1 MDPLR
6 SQRDSLTETGEKGKS
21 MNRRFLRTVGVL
33 SLLAW
38 NGFAGE
44 IVWKNMNWGPYGN
57 GTLEMR
63 PDGVLSILDRRT
75 DGGAGISR
83 ALPLKGGEQ
92 LVLRVQVRGTQAKNC
107 PFILQLNFAPGNQVV
122 QKRWE
127 IPFQRWEQPILEA
140 TAPAGSTGVTAY
152 AYTGNP
158 DVGAFEVRDAELQ
171 VLAGEALRQWQQ
183 QHAIVWGDEPVWQV
197 YGDGVTRR
205 LPGTG
210 PARVLLDDR
219 VSHSGAGIRQ
229 EKPAVAGQLWTL
241 SAKVKGLKSEN
252 DPILLQLRFEP
263 GGQLTQQEFTVQ
275 PDDGEKT
282 LPLAAQAPAGTT
294 SVVCHIYTANAA
306 MPRYEVTAA
315 LLQEREKIAFHPEH
329 IVPLRRELSL
339 TSENTVLIE
348 PADGSG
354 AAAAALIR
362 KTLEFPVKSVQDP
375 EQAKAYSCRIL
386 LGNRNLN
393 PEISRLYDRY
403 YTLLDRQFPGENGWD
418 ARTLFD
424 PAGDGIDFVTIGGND
439 AEAMLRAAEAF
450 AARVKRAENGEVRV
464 PFFWATRLDPRYRLP
479 ADYFYADSYDQSDGY
494 GTRYFGW
501 SVLSRLLALFYMTG
515 DETYAREFMRL
526 AFPETPEALKR
537 LAQDPVAFRDH
548 KDPIGTTYHYNA
560 VMLPLYWNL
569 VEHHPFFGNGRREQ
583 VIAALF
589 REYEFFRDDHGNGC
603 GIYQTVAPTDRVGNR
618 HEQWA
623 ALTLYA
629 LARYL
634 EKTLP
639 PEQKDFQSARQA
651 VRYHYASIHRYC
663 WIEGEGGNL
672 TWFPTGIE
680 TLPFYMLLTGDV
692 SEQALRTLRAAYDQ
706 LLALAGNE
714 RKDRIVRYI
723 PLSFLRRTAYLL
735 QDSMPLDMERI
746 MAPMLPPRLFRL
758 GQSFEPAPGEYTQH
772 TRTPEGVWRFL
783 RPGPEEFHEWPAGTV
798 KQEEAFAIAGFGEG
812 GDRIILDGFLEQE
825 LRQPL
830 HCLALFTL
838 TLNRLPFIAGYRT
851 QLWVREDGIA
861 RSALPR
867 VARLIRADTLG
878 GTTRFTGSLDVAK
891 SAVWERDLIRRRG
904 FALISDTLRENAGRR
919 RYGLDFV
926 YETGPGVERRTVA
939 DRPGTV
945 EVAMEQENPD
955 DYALYL
961 APDHPA
967 RTKPDNLEL
976 IRLVNDRALLFKATA
991 AGQRLE
997 LPFTLKQPVAG
1008 RAVLRLYRYTDRGLL
1023 RVMLDDRVLADR
1035 LDGRGDTAE
1044 DQVVE
1049 LGRCELPAGEHTL
1062 VLESLGSSGENPGAC
1077 SIALVSFGIT
1087 DRPVRRQMGSIH
1099 FVDSESKMPEL
1110 RDESGDDL
1118 DRITGKT
1125 VVWRRE
1131 AELEQNREGRYY
1143 TFFSPYPAAETMARR
1158 LGPGAGCCRF
1168 GKRSV
1173 LWADGDF
1180 EAVGFSGK
1188 KLFWGDDFLYAEAL
1202 IRLQDWLRSDRPVDL
1217 DWNLESGDLTV
1228 RSAVPAPLSV
1238 AGRPYSIG
1246 AGKTVLRPEVP
1257 DSARRVAEM
1266 MAPLP
1271 TWRAPGIADADGS
1284 DGDLPVPAVRETRE
1298 TEAYPAAATG
1308 FEYRGRRWTAL
1319 ASGRNIFI
1327 FDDAGK
1333 LVKTWTADATVGVLH
1348 FVGARGMLLAGC
1360 GDEQVIAFDWESG
1373 RRLWTHRSEMD
1384 KAMEV
1389 NGAVWYYKS
1398 SHPGVFGLNS
1408 GSLGGEELI
1417 FVGSASTLEVLDL
1430 DGRKQSSQVVYYGP
1444 VWQIAFFRNGAG
1456 IPLVGVAQ
1464 LYPGYEYLTVF
1475 DRDYRRKLGYNVPP
1489 PGAEHFNLWA
1499 CLNRTGIIVA
1509 DLDGDGKNEIISGI
1523 NGFWNRII
1531 IWDCDGVPQREVSFG
1546 PGYAIRVPPYGKWRL
1561 ERRMLADVKLLRTA
1575 SGPRFA
1581 AGLEDGV
1588 MLLDRDLK
1596 KLWRRIP
1603 PSAVWCLAVS
1613 GERIAAGCADGSVIL
1628 YDLEGK
1634 TVARGKLPAGVVQ
1647 LEFAAPDVL
1656 LAADRNGRLEVW
1668 ELTGEKAL

>member
-1 MDPLR
+1 MKTWTLR
-6 SQRDSLTETGEKGKS
+6 V
-21 MNRRFLRTVGVL
+21 VGA
-33 SLLAW
+33 LLLL
-38 NGFAGE
+38 GSSVCSGE
-44 IVWKNMNWGPYGN
+44 ISWEGFTWTPYGN
-57 GTLEMR
+57 GILEMR
-63 PDGVLSILDRRT
+63 SSEVLAITDQRT

-83 ALPLKGGEQ
+83 TVPVKEGEQ
-92 LVLRVQVRGTQAKNC
+92 LILDAQVRGTLEKNC
-107 PFILQLNFAPGNQVV
+107 SFILQMNFTPGNQVV
-122 QKRWE
+122 QKRCE
-127 IPFQRWEQPILEA
+127 VPLQCWEQLTLEA

-158 DVGAFEVRDAELQ
+158 DVGAFEVRTATLR
-171 VLAGEALRQWQQ
+171 VLRGESLRQWQR
-183 QHAIVWGDEPVWQV
+183 QHAMIWGNEPLWQV

-205 LPGTG
+205 LPGTE
-210 PARVLLDDR
+210 PARVLLDDQI
-219 VSHSGAGIRQ
+219 SHSGAGIRQ
-229 EKPAVAGQLWTL
+229 EKKASAGQLWTV
-241 SAKVKGLKSEN
+241 SVKVRGGKPKNEPL
-252 DPILLQLRFEP
+252 LLQLRFEP

-275 PDDGEKT
+275 PEDGEKI
-282 LPLAAQAPAGTT
+282 LQMAAQAPAGTT
-294 SVVCHIYTANAA
+294 SVLCHIFTANAA
-306 MPRYEVTAA
+306 MPRYEITEA
-315 LLQEREKIAFHPEH
+315 LLQERAKITFHPEH
-329 IVPLRRELSL
+329 IVPLRRELIL
-339 TSENTVLIE
+339 TPENTVMVE
-348 PADGSG
+348 PGDGSG
-354 AAAAALIR
+354 TAAAALIR
-362 KTLEFPVKSVQDP
+362 KKLGFPVKTVQDWR
-375 EQAKAYSCRIL
+375 QAKDYSCRIL

-393 PEISRLYDRY
+393 TAISRLYDRY

-424 PAGDGIDFVTIGGND
+424 PAGDGVDCITLGGND
-439 AEAMLRAAEAF
+439 AETILQAAEAF
-450 AARVKRAENGEVRV
+450 AAKVQRAENGAIRV
-464 PFFWATRLDPRYRLP
+464 PFFWETRLDPRYRLP

-526 AFPETPEALKR
+526 AFPETPEAVKR

-569 VEHHPFFGNGRREQ
+569 VEQHPFFGNGRREQ

-603 GIYQTVAPTDRVGNR
+603 GIYQTVAPRDRVGNR

-639 PEQKDFQSARQA
+639 PERADFQFARQA
-651 VRYHYASIHRYC
+651 VRYHYASIHQYC

-692 SEQALRTLRAAYDQ
+692 SEQALRTLRAVYEQ
-706 LLALAGNE
+706 LVALAGNE
-714 RKDRIVRYI
+714 RQDRIVRYI

-735 QDSMPLDMERI
+735 RDAMPLDMERTI
-746 MAPMLPPRLFRL
+746 APMLPPRLFRL
-758 GQSFEPAPGEYTQH
+758 GQSYEAAPGEYTRH
-772 TRTPEGVWRFL
+772 TEQAEGVWRFL
-783 RPGPEEFHEWPAGTV
+783 RPGAKEFREWPAGTV
-798 KQEEAFAIAGFGEG
+798 KQEEAFAIASFGKG
-812 GDRIILDGFLEQE
+812 GDRIVFDGLLEKE

-838 TLNRLPFIAGYRT
+838 TLNRFPFIAGYRT

-867 VARLIRADTLG
+867 VARLIRAETLG
-878 GTTRFTGSLDVAK
+878 ETARFTGSLDVAK
-891 SAVWERDLIRRRG
+891 SAVWERDLIRRNG
-904 FALISDTLRENAGRR
+904 IALISDALHESAGDR

-926 YETGPGVERRTVA
+926 YETGPGVERRIVP

-945 EVAMEQENPD
+945 EVVMEQENPD

-967 RTKPDNLEL
+967 RTEPENLEL
-976 IRLVNDRALLFKATA
+976 VRLVNDRALLLKATA
-991 AGQRLE
+991 AGQRLV
-997 LPFTLKQPVAG
+997 LPFTLKQPVSG
-1008 RAVLRLYRYTDRGLL
+1008 RAVLRLYRYTDRGFL

-1035 LDGRGDTAE
+1035 IDGRGDAAE
-1044 DQVVE
+1044 DLVVE

-1062 VLESLGSSGENPGAC
+1062 ILESLGSSGENPQAC
-1077 SIALVSFGIT
+1077 SIALASFGIT
-1087 DRPVRRQMGSIH
+1087 DRPVCRRTGSIH

-1131 AELEQNREGRYY
+1131 CDLEQNGTGRYY
-1143 TFFSPYPAAETMARR
+1143 TFFSPYSAAETATRR
-1158 LGPGAGCCRF
+1158 LGPGAGSCRF
-1168 GKRSV
+1168 GDRFV

-1180 EAVGFSGK
+1180 EEVKFCGK
-1188 KLFWGDDFLYAEAL
+1188 KLFWGNDFLYADGL
-1202 IRLQDWLRSDRPVDL
+1202 TRLQDWLQSDHPVEL
-1217 DWNLESGDLTV
+1217 DWDLETGVLMVRAGESGV
-1228 RSAVPAPLSV
+1228 LSV
-1238 AGRPYSIG
+1238 AGKQYSFG
-1246 AGKTVLRPEVP
+1246 VGETVLKPEIP
-1257 DSARRVAEM
+1257 DDAHQAAETVKT
-1266 MAPLP
+1266 LP
-1271 TWRAPGIADADGS
+1271 DWKKALPADKI
-1284 DGDLPVPAVRETRE
+1284 DLNRNCPPPVVRNRCETG
-1298 TEAYPAAATG
+1298 AYPAASIV
-1308 FEYRGRRWTAL
+1308 FEYQGRRWTAL
-1319 ASGRNIFI
+1319 AAGRTILI
-1327 FDDAGK
+1327 LDDTGK
-1333 LVKTWTADATVGVLH
+1333 QVKTCEADATVGVLH
-1348 FVGARGMLLAGC
+1348 FVESRGMLLAGC
-1360 GDEQVIAFDWESG
+1360 GDEQVIAFDWNSG
-1373 RRLWTHRSEMD
+1373 RRLWSYRSEMD

-1408 GSLGGEELI
+1408 GSLGGDELI

-1430 DGRKQSSQVVYYGP
+1430 EGHKQSSQVVYYGP

-1456 IPLVGVAQ
+1456 IPVVGVAQ

-1489 PGAEHFNLWA
+1489 PGVEHFNLWA

-1509 DLDGDGKNEIISGI
+1509 DLNGDGKEEIVSGI

-1531 IWDCDGVPQREVSFG
+1531 IWNNDGVPQREVSFG

-1561 ERRMLADVKLLRTA
+1561 ERRMLADVKLMRTTA
-1575 SGPRFA
+1575 GPRFA

-1588 MLLDRDLK
+1588 ILLDRELK
-1596 KLWRRIP
+1596 KLWRRVP
-1603 PSAVWCLAVS
+1603 PAAVWCLAVF
-1613 GERIAAGCADGSVIL
+1613 GERLAAGCADGSVIL
-1628 YDLEGK
+1628 YDQEGNM
-1634 TVARGKLPAGVVQ
+1634 TGRGKLPAGVVQ
-1647 LEFAAPDVL
+1647 LEFVSSNVL
-1656 LAADRNGRLEVW
+1656 MAVDRNGRMEIW
-1668 ELTGEKAL
+1668 ELKGEQAQ